1 MLKPKENHI
10 ICATIISIIMFIVL
24 SLICIKY
31 IINPKELAPAMLS
44 TSGIFIGFIIS
55 ALGIYYSVPLREE
68 IKYALIKQGYY
79 KQVAK
84 NFIISIIAFTIV
96 VVLSIFSICIYNSE
110 NYLKFQHIV
119 NSANISIFIGGLIL
133 VVLTS
138 INFFKIVIKN
148 SNPD

>member
-1 MLKPKENHI
+1 MVKQKENHV
-10 ICATIISIIMFIVL
+10 ICAVIITIIMFICL
-24 SLICIKY
+24 SLVSIKY
-31 IINPKELAPAMLS
+31 IINPKNLAPSMLS

-55 ALGIYYSVPLREE
+55 ALGIYYSIPLREE

-79 KQVAK
+79 KQVAR
-84 NFIISIIAFTIV
+84 NFVISIIAFTIV
-96 VVLSIFSICIYNSE
+96 VVLSIFSICIYSKE
-110 NYLKFQHIV
+110 SYLKLQHV
-119 NSANISIFIGGLIL
+119 FNSANISIFIGGLIL